1 MTQRLVQ
8 ALQAQ
13 WPGPWRIQE
22 LGASGFCSTWRA
34 DGPAGACFVKTLP
47 PPHAA
52 TLEAEADGLQALA
65 SSGCVRVPRV
75 LASFTDAPQDLAL
88 LVMEWLPLQR
98 PRADYGPRLGRA
110 LAALHAA
117 PAPGGGRF
125 GWHRENR
132 LGPTPQPNGWSRE
145 GGLAGWLDFLRG
157 QRLLALNARLQAAG
171 GHEELVLAVQQVA
184 DRLDPLFDDGPV
196 PRPAL
201 LHGDLWLG
209 NCGALAD
216 DEPVLYDPAVS
227 VSDPGMELALLQLFG
242 QPPAGFWHAYQEAAR
257 WTPDDLQA
265 HERRR
270 PVYQLYHLLNH
281 VLVFGGGY
289 GRQALAVAGQL
300 LRPR

>member
-1 MTQRLVQ
+1 MTQRLVH

-13 WPGPWRIQE
+13 WPGAWHIRE

-34 DGPAGACFVKTLP
+34 DGPAGAFFVKTLP
-47 PPHAA
+47 PLHGA

-65 SSGCVRVPRV
+65 ATGRVRVPQV
-75 LASFTDAPQDLAL
+75 HAMFVDAQKDLAL
-88 LVMEWLPLQR
+88 LVMEWLVLQR
-98 PRADYGPRLGRA
+98 PRAEYGQRLGRA
-110 LAALHAA
+110 LAGLHAA

-132 LGPTPQPNGWSRE
+132 LGPTPQPNAWSSE

-171 GHEELVLAVQQVA
+171 GHDELVQAVKQVA
-184 DRLDPLFDDGPV
+184 DLLDEVFADGPV

-216 DEPVLYDPAVS
+216 GEPVLYDPAVS

-242 QPPAGFWHAYQEAAR
+242 QPPAGFWPAYQEAAG
-257 WTPDDLQA
+257 WTPDIVQA
-265 HERRR
+265 HDRRR

-289 GRQALAVAGQL
+289 GRQALAVARQL
-300 LRPR
+300 LLHR